1 MKAEI
6 FSNCLTDFSASL
18 KKLNYNEYSVSYSNS
33 FFFESIIFFSHV
45 VSRKLNSGSTSSR
58 NPIPSDIT
66 RYHLILTEP
75 HLYTAYSVIEI
86 ICSHDFT
93 TSYGHT
99 RPMSLLDGGQ
109 LWTGDHNI
117 HLFIGRA
124 NQSIIGLNK
133 C

>member
-1 MKAEI
+1 M
-6 FSNCLTDFSASL
+6 
-18 KKLNYNEYSVSYSNS
+18 
-33 FFFESIIFFSHV
+33 
-45 VSRKLNSGSTSSR
+45 VSRKLNSGSTSSS

-124 NQSIIGLNK
+124 NQSIIGLNYCK
-133 C
+133 DIIMPNFSVLIMLNFLYCFFFPSQLFHVTLSD